1 MYLSDPCR
9 VSESI
14 LHSIC
19 VDSGHGCADPDGR
32 AVEGRYEALVKGV
45 ASEVGDEST
54 DSFVIWPCRSDSV
67 FPGRTCECEQWG
79 PCRSDSV
86 FPQRLHTASSQA
98 ARTGAGAGKDAGAGA
113 GATA

>member
-1 MYLSDPCR
+1 VYLSDPCR

-54 DSFVIWPCRSDSV
+54 VDSFV
-67 FPGRTCECEQWG
+67 TG
-79 PCRSDSV
+79 PAG
-86 FPQRLHTASSQA
+86 QTASSQA